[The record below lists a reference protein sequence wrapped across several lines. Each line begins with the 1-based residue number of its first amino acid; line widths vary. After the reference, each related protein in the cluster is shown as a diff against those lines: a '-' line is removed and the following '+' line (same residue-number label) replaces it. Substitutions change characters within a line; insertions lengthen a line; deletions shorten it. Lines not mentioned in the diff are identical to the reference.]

1 MKLPA
6 AETRRTLGRHLLIWT
21 LGAQLAAWM
30 VMVVIGYST
39 SLRETRKFTDGHLVA
54 VAQLWM
60 GTADW
65 SERDA
70 SKALPVSREAVH
82 EYAQDVAIMVWDN
95 GRLVTDSDQLAAGLD
110 VAKLPEKGLVTL
122 VVRDAAGEAHDWRGY
137 VETYRAQGRERRVA
151 ALLDLK
157 KRYVLAEDIAEHLAS
172 PSMILLPLV
181 ALVLWWTIRRGLRPL
196 DQLSDEVAA
205 LDAFAG
211 QRLETQHRFRE
222 FASTV
227 TAINTMVDTLQAQ
240 AGRERQFA
248 SDVAHELRTPLAV
261 ITLQARAAQAEPTAE
276 RLSRLEQE
284 ALRAGRILTQL
295 LDLARAQRAGER
307 GSAHAAE
314 APQRTALGEMA
325 ARLISS
331 HAQLAHEHQHE
342 ISLAEPDTPV
352 AVTVQPMLLELALRN
367 LIENALR
374 HTPAGTQVAVD
385 VWEAPDA
392 VGVSVSDDG
401 QRTDA
406 VSDTPAQASSGLGMG
421 LRLVERIA
429 EQMGATLTRDGGQS
443 PMTTRFTLRWS
454 RCGGTGIRLT

>member
-1 MKLPA
+1 VKLAA

-21 LGAQLAAWM
+21 LGAQLTAWT
-30 VMVVIGYST
+30 VMVAIGWST

-60 GTADW
+60 GTASW

-70 SKALPVSREAVH
+70 SNDLPVPREDVH
-82 EYAQDVAIMVWDN
+82 EYAQDVAVMVWDN
-95 GRLVTDSDQLAAGLD
+95 GRLVTDSDKLAAGLD
-110 VAKLPEKGLVTL
+110 MAKLPEKGLVTL
-122 VVRDAAGEAHDWRGY
+122 VVRDARGVAHDWRAY
-137 VETYRAQGRERRVA
+137 VETHRAQGRERRVA

-240 AGRERQFA
+240 AERERQFA

-261 ITLQARAAQAEPTAE
+261 ITLQARAAQADPSNE

-295 LDLARAQRAGER
+295 LDLARAQRASQPGA
-307 GSAHAAE
+307 GGQAAE
-314 APQRTALGEMA
+314 AAQPTALGEVA
-325 ARLISS
+325 ARLLSA
-331 HAQLAHEHQHE
+331 HAQLAHESRHE
-342 ISLAEPDTPV
+342 MSLSEDSGEV
-352 AVTVQPMLLELALRN
+352 RVVVQPMLLELALRN

-374 HTPAGTQVAVD
+374 HTPPDTQVEVS
-385 VWEAPDA
+385 VWRDA
-392 VGVSVSDDG
+392 QGCGVSVSDDG
-401 QRTDA
+401 QRTG
-406 VSDTPAQASSGLGMG
+406 VLSPPAQASSGLGLG

-429 EQMGATLTRDGGQS
+429 EQMGARLERDGGVA
-443 PMTTRFTLRWS
+443 PMTTRFSLRWA
-454 RCGGTGIRLT
+454 T

>member
-1 MKLPA
+1 MKLPV

-30 VMVVIGYST
+30 VMVAIGWST

-60 GTADW
+60 GTAAW

-70 SKALPVSREAVH
+70 SGDLPVPREDVH
-82 EYAQDVAIMVWDN
+82 EYAQDVAVMVWDN
-95 GRLVTDSDQLAAGLD
+95 GRLVTDSDKLAAGLD
-110 VAKLPEKGLVTL
+110 MAKLPEKGLVTL
-122 VVRDAAGEAHDWRGY
+122 VVRDARGEPHDWRAY
-137 VETYRAQGRERRVA
+137 VETSRAPGGERRVA

-172 PSMILLPLV
+172 PSLILLPLV

-261 ITLQARAAQAEPTAE
+261 ITLQARAAQADPSPE
-276 RLSRLEQE
+276 RLARLEQE

-295 LDLARAQRAGER
+295 LDLARAQRASHPGA
-307 GSAHAAE
+307 GGQAAE
-314 APQRTALGEMA
+314 AAQPTALGEVA
-325 ARLISS
+325 ARLLSA
-331 HAQLAHEHQHE
+331 HAQLAHESRHE
-342 ISLAEPDTPV
+342 MSLSEEPGEV
-352 AVTVQPMLLELALRN
+352 RVVVQPMLLELALRN

-374 HTPAGTQVAVD
+374 HTPPDTQVEVS
-385 VWEAPDA
+385 VWRDA
-392 VGVSVSDDG
+392 QGCGVSVSDDG
-401 QRTDA
+401 QRAGPTA
-406 VSDTPAQASSGLGMG
+406 APAQASSGLGLG

-429 EQMGATLTRDGGQS
+429 EQMGARLERDGGVA
-443 PMTTRFTLRWS
+443 PMTTRFSLRWPA
-454 RCGGTGIRLT
+454 

>member
-1 MKLPA
+1 MKAWPD
-6 AETRRTLGRHLLIWT
+6 ERRRTLSRHLLTWA
-21 LGAQLAAWM
+21 LGAQLVVWLVLVAVAW
-30 VMVVIGYST
+30 ST

-54 VAQLWM
+54 VAQLWL
-60 GTADW
+60 GTASW
-65 SERDA
+65 NQTEA
-70 SKALPVSREAVH
+70 SGGLPVPREDVH
-82 EYAQDVAIMVWDN
+82 EYAQDVAILVWDN

-110 VAKLPEKGLVTL
+110 LAKLPDKGLLTL
-122 VVRDAAGEAHDWRGY
+122 AYRDAQGEVHDWRAY
-137 VETYRAQGRERRVA
+137 VETYRADGRERRVA
-151 ALLDLK
+151 ALLDLR
-157 KRYVLAEDIAEHLAS
+157 KRYVLAEDIAEHLTS
-172 PSMILLPLV
+172 PLLILMPLL
-181 ALVLWWTIRRGLRPL
+181 ALVMGWTIRRGLRPL
-196 DQLSDEVAA
+196 DKLSDEVAA
-205 LDAFAG
+205 LDGFAG
-211 QRLETQHRFRE
+211 QRLDTQHRYRE

-227 TAINTMVDTLQAQ
+227 SAINTMVDSLQSQAQ
-240 AGRERQFA
+240 RERQFA

-261 ITLQARAAQAEPTAE
+261 ITLQARAAQADPSAE

-295 LDLARAQRAGER
+295 LDLARAQRAGEK

-342 ISLAEPDTPV
+342 ISLAEPEAPV

-374 HTPAGTQVAVD
+374 HTPPGTQVAVE
-385 VWEAPDA
+385 VWQTPEA

-401 QRTDA
+401 QRADA
-406 VSDTPAQASSGLGMG
+406 ATTAPSQAGSGLGMG

-429 EQMGATLTRDGGQS
+429 EQMGATLTRDNGQS
-443 PMTTRFTLRWS
+443 PMTTRFSLRWP
-454 RCGGTGIRLT
+454 R

>member
-1 MKLPA
+1 MPRG
-6 AETRRTLGRHLLIWT
+6 AETRRTLSRHLLTWA
-21 LGAQLAAWM
+21 LGAQLVVWLVLVAVAW
-30 VMVVIGYST
+30 ST

-60 GTADW
+60 GTASW
-65 SERDA
+65 NQTEVSGG
-70 SKALPVSREAVH
+70 LPVPREDVH
-82 EYAQDVAIMVWDN
+82 EYAQDVAILVWDN

-110 VAKLPEKGLVTL
+110 LAKLPDKGLVTL
-122 VVRDAAGEAHDWRGY
+122 AYRDAQGVVHDWRAY
-137 VETYRAQGRERRVA
+137 VETYRADGRERRVA
-151 ALLDLK
+151 ALLDLR
-157 KRYVLAEDIAEHLAS
+157 KRYVLAEDIAEHLTS
-172 PSMILLPLV
+172 PLLILMPLL
-181 ALVLWWTIRRGLRPL
+181 ALVMWWTIRRGLRPL
-196 DQLSDEVAA
+196 DKLSDEVAA
-205 LDAFAG
+205 LDGFAG
-211 QRLETQHRFRE
+211 QRLDTQHRYRE

-227 TAINTMVDTLQAQ
+227 SAINTMVDSLQSQAQ
-240 AGRERQFA
+240 RERQFA

-454 RCGGTGIRLT
+454 R

>member
-1 MKLPA
+1 MPRG
-6 AETRRTLGRHLLIWT
+6 AETRRTLSRHLLTWA
-21 LGAQLAAWM
+21 LGAQLVVWLVLVAVAW
-30 VMVVIGYST
+30 ST

-60 GTADW
+60 GTASW
-65 SERDA
+65 NQAEVSGG
-70 SKALPVSREAVH
+70 LPVPREDVH
-82 EYAQDVAIMVWDN
+82 EYAQDVAILVWDN

-110 VAKLPEKGLVTL
+110 LAKLPDKGLVTL
-122 VVRDAAGEAHDWRGY
+122 AYRDAQGVVHDWRAY
-137 VETYRAQGRERRVA
+137 VETYRAGGRERRVA
-151 ALLDLK
+151 ALLDLR
-157 KRYVLAEDIAEHLAS
+157 KRYVLAEDIAEHLTS
-172 PSMILLPLV
+172 PLLILMPLL
-181 ALVLWWTIRRGLRPL
+181 ALVMWWTIRRGLRPL
-196 DQLSDEVAA
+196 DKLSDEVAA
-205 LDAFAG
+205 LDGFAG
-211 QRLETQHRFRE
+211 QRLDTQHRYRE

-227 TAINTMVDTLQAQ
+227 SAINTMVDSLQSQAQ
-240 AGRERQFA
+240 RERQFA

-454 RCGGTGIRLT
+454 R